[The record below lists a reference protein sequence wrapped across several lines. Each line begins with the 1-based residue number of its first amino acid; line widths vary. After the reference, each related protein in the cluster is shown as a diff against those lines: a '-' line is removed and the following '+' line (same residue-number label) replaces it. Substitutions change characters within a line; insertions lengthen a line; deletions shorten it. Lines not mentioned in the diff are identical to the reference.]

1 MVTGDEGFLEGAKET
16 ADLALKNGDIQIP
29 LGSIQGSKWND
40 ANANGIWDGG
50 EQALAGWTIYIDSVA
65 NGTLDPWEISTVTNA
80 DGKYSFTNLGPGEY
94 AIREVNQ
101 KGWIQTFPTTPYAL
115 NLKIDSFTNGT
126 LDPWE
131 LSTVTN
137 ADGQYTF
144 SNLGPGQYAIR
155 EVNQTGWIQTFPTTP
170 YAVNLKAG
178 EKLTGINFGN
188 YF

>member
-1 MVTGDEGFLEGAKET
+1 MTGINFGNYF
-16 ADLALKNGDIQIP
+16 QF
-29 LGSIQGSKWND
+29 GSIQGSKWND
-40 ANANGIWDGG
+40 ANANGIWDKG
-50 EQALAGWTIYIDSVA
+50 EKALAGWTIYIDSVA

-170 YAVNLKAG
+170 YAV
-178 EKLTGINFGN
+178 
-188 YF
+188 